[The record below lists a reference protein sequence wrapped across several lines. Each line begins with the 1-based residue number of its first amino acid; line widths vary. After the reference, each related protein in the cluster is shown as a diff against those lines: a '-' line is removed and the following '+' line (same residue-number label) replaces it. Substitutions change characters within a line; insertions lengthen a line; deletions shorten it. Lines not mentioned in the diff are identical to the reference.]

1 MKNTGV
7 TMIEIFIVV
16 LIMAVITA
24 MLLTAFIQSR
34 ALFQAADI
42 PAVQQAAIR
51 KIIGNMGLDL
61 NQTAYSQIQI
71 TQNYPLAGSDML
83 RYRLPQY
90 SGGLPV
96 LSGLDIVWDSD
107 IFINL
112 DPAGTGKLIKTQGGS
127 VTVLGEHFNKI
138 NFFDQSRD
146 PALSQNELKI
156 TLDLRHMSTHG
167 RAYEMSAAGILN
179 MRN

>member
-1 MKNTGV
+1 MKNKGV
-7 TMIEIFIVV
+7 TFVEIFIVV
-16 LIMAVITA
+16 LIMTVITA
-24 MLLTAFIQSR
+24 MLLSAFIQSR
-34 ALFQAADI
+34 ALFQTADI
-42 PAVQQAAIR
+42 PAIQQAAIR
-51 KIIGNMGLDL
+51 KIMGSIALDL

-71 TQNYPLAGSDML
+71 TQDYPFAGSDML

-90 SGGLPV
+90 SGGSPV

-112 DPAGTGKLIKTQGGS
+112 DSSKPGRLIKTQGGN

-138 NFFDQSRD
+138 NFFDQSKE
-146 PALSQNELKI
+146 PMLSQNELKI
-156 TLDLRHMSTHG
+156 TLNLRHMSTQQ
-167 RAYEMSAAGILN
+167 RIYDMSAAAILN